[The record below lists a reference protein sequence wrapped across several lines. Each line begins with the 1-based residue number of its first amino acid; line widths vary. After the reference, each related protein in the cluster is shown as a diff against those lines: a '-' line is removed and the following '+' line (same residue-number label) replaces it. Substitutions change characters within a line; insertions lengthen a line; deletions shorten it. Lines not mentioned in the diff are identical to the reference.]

1 MSTEPERA
9 YRLADHGHW
18 EGNLFHFDP
27 PIILPDG
34 KVMRVI
40 DLAGAELGEGITG
53 EDVIHV
59 LLNPMEGEGRR

>member
-1 MSTEPERA
+1 M
-9 YRLADHGHW
+9 
-18 EGNLFHFDP
+18 FHFDP
-27 PIILPDG
+27 PIIQPDG